1 MKKTKKA
8 LLALL
13 TAGLI
18 ATTACGIAA
27 CDDATPDG
35 EGGNTEVTQPT
46 TPEDAVVYTV
56 RFETNGG
63 TLLPEQGANPGDKA
77 VKPGDPKKAGYTFG
91 GWYANAACTTEFNF
105 NSAINANTTVYAK
118 WNAAPTTDAGYFRLT
133 QDGNGWSVAAMPGKI
148 MPTDVVIPSK
158 IDDKTITSVAVSGF
172 EDVGNIQSVTLP
184 ETVTSIGQRAFRNCT
199 DLEVVIGGE
208 NVEMID
214 SDAFDNTVW
223 DNTLPAGE
231 VYLGKTLYKYASSIF
246 VETAIEVKEGTVGI
260 ASGAFLNQPNLVGI
274 TFPEGLK
281 YIGSYAFGADAEENG
296 NALTEV
302 VLPDSVVEVGAGAF
316 RYAPIETLV
325 IGKGVEYIGEKAFF
339 GGNISYL
346 EFNAPNGVIAD
357 ATFSGMEAP
366 ATVKIA
372 DEVTEFPEIL
382 VKGWDGIVSL
392 DLGKGITVIPASAL
406 EGHTM
411 LSEVKFGDLVRIGN
425 KAFKG
430 TSLTEVTL
438 PATLNRLGDNAF
450 ADCPALQS
458 VTIESAEAT
467 VSGKTFPA
475 FANCMSLSTVKFTSS
490 VRKIADY
497 LFYGNVSLKHI
508 AFEQGVQSIG
518 MYSFYGTSIE
528 GKLVLPN
535 GLLKIGDHAFDAG
548 KDEDNLTFGV
558 APVASLQGVVIP
570 ASLEEIGTLA
580 FANNLAL
587 NYLAWN
593 AENCKTSAYTAKHD
607 TKPAVYESA
616 FKGCK
621 ALAYVNVGSGVD
633 SLPEQFIMGA
643 TKVEEVDIAK
653 VPTIGKDAFN
663 GCTSL
668 VSLGSNNGANIAD
681 LGVDALKDT
690 PWLANTMAAAVNKE
704 YYIGKVLA
712 GFSGE
717 MTESYS
723 LTVDSTKVV
732 KIADAAFKGQKNLT
746 KITLSGYGGALDSIG
761 TSAFEG
767 CTGLTTFSTANSKLK
782 TIGDRAFYGCTGLT
796 TVTLNNV
803 VTVGNSAFNGCS
815 NLYKDGADFT
825 IPASIVTIGDDAFGS
840 MVLTGKL
847 TAASGS
853 VLKSIGDGAFSKATP
868 TVITLPESCE
878 RVGTTWVS
886 SKTNT
891 TITKFEAPGLK
902 YAGSLPFGGSAVEET
917 FDFTNIVEI
926 TGTYTF
932 LNWTRET
939 FEFPNLTKI
948 GAYAFAGSSL
958 NNKGMP
964 TAYNTHVKKVIFG
977 AEIEELPEGAFIG
990 TSALEKVELKHPE
1003 ALKKIGKYCFVQA
1016 GNPTA
1021 DRNGPIEGGT
1031 GFYIDVSHVI
1041 DFGEDSF
1048 SRSYYKTENLT
1059 LSEDLENLGNHA
1071 FQLSNDITGTLTIG
1085 GKIKEVPE
1093 RAFMNVPFTKIV
1105 VGGDIKILGFRAF
1118 GYWGSEWRNNFLE
1131 VSPNPRMTEIVIN
1144 EGVET
1149 VDPQAFVA
1157 RRGDTATLPSTL
1169 TAAGGYST
1177 TGLGS
1182 GFNGFNF
1189 IKLNGFIEPTDMSEL
1204 EPPFSKSCAF
1214 IVVNEEDRAK
1224 FENSPIWDAYKNQ
1237 FVGPDGVKG
1246 GWYLN
1251 AEGKLLQYKGS
1262 KTEIVIPKEVT
1273 SFSIGQILTTKEE
1286 YAADKTFS
1294 LEQGNT
1300 NYKIDTTKKMVTSA
1314 DGKTLY
1320 YYYGSEE
1327 TFTDD
1332 LIETVMA
1339 YAFRYNATLKHLTL
1353 NKATTL
1359 GASMVEGT
1367 SVEDI
1372 TVPAVSEVGASAFKG
1387 LTSLTTFNA
1396 AKATKVGANAFDG
1409 CEALATVSL
1418 PLVTEVGASAFNK
1431 TAITKESL
1439 DFTKL
1444 TSIGNSAFA
1453 SCKQIEGEVDISNA
1467 TTLGTGV
1474 FSSCTGITS
1483 VKLNSAITT
1492 IGSSMFSNC
1501 SKLTSVTG
1509 PTKITEIGSS
1519 AFSGCSQITT
1529 FDFTNVTTIGGQA
1542 FRTAGLTEINLPN
1555 VVTIGTYAFD
1565 NCKLTKVSIG
1575 DKCTKI
1581 DSNAFTQGNSAV
1593 TYELTIT
1600 AATPPTLGS
1609 KALAPMFQK
1618 PVAIYVPESLVETYK
1633 KASGWKDYA
1642 SVISAIV
1649 TE

>member
-1 MKKTKKA
+1 MKKTRKV

-27 CDDATPDG
+27 CDDAASNEDQ
-35 EGGNTEVTQPT
+35 GGNTEVTQPT
-46 TPEDAVVYTV
+46 TPEEATVYTV
-56 RFETNGG
+56 KFETNGG

-91 GWYANAACTTEFNF
+91 GWYANSACTTEYDFNK
-105 NSAINANTTVYAK
+105 AVNADTTIYAK

-133 QDGNGWSVAAMPGKI
+133 QDGEGWSVAAMPGKI
-148 MPTDVVIPSK
+148 MPVDVVIPSE
-158 IDDKTITSVAVSGF
+158 IDGKTITSVAVSGF

-184 ETVTSIGQRAFRNCT
+184 DTVTSIGQRAFRGCT
-199 DLEVVIGGE
+199 DLEVVIGGA

-214 SDAFDNTVW
+214 SDAFDNTMW
-223 DNTLPAGE
+223 DNNLPAGE

-246 VETAIEVKEGTVGI
+246 VETEIEVKAGTVGV
-260 ASGAFLNQPNLVGI
+260 ASGAFLNQPNLVGV

-281 YIGSYAFGADAEENG
+281 YIGSYAFGADAEANG

-325 IGKGVEYIGEKAFF
+325 IGKSVEYIGEKAFF

-346 EFNAPNGVIAD
+346 EYNAPKGVIAD

-372 DEVTEFPEIL
+372 DDVTEFPENL

-392 DLGKGITVIPASAL
+392 DFGKGITVIPAGAL
-406 EGHTM
+406 EGHEM

-430 TSLTEVTL
+430 TSLTNVTL

-450 ADCPALQS
+450 ADCSALQS
-458 VTIESAEAT
+458 VTIESAEAV

-475 FANCMSLSTVKFTSS
+475 FANCPSLTEVKFTST

-497 LFYGNVSLKHI
+497 LFYGSSQLRHV

-587 NYLAWN
+587 NYVAWN

-633 SLPEQFIMGA
+633 ALPEQFIKGA
-643 TKVEEVDIAK
+643 TKVEEVDIGK
-653 VPTIGKDAFN
+653 VPTIGANAFN

-668 VSLGSNNGANIAD
+668 VSLGSNNGANISD
-681 LGVDALKDT
+681 LGVDALKGT
-690 PWLANTMAAAVNKE
+690 PWLSNTMAAAVNKE

-717 MTESYS
+717 MPENYT

-746 KITLSGYGGALDSIG
+746 KITLSNYGGALDSIG

-796 TVTLNNV
+796 TVTLNGV
-803 VTVGNSAFNGCS
+803 VTIGNAAFNGCS

-825 IPASIVTIGDDAFGS
+825 IASSIVTIGDDAFGS

-868 TVITLPESCE
+868 TEISLPESCE
-878 RVGTTWVS
+878 RVGSTWVS
-886 SKTNT
+886 GNTRT
-891 TITKFEAPGLK
+891 TITKYSAPGLK
-902 YAGSLPFGGSAVEET
+902 YAGSLPFGGSVVEED

-932 LNWTRET
+932 LNWTREVY
-939 FEFPNLTKI
+939 EFPNLTKL

-964 TAYNTHVKKVIFG
+964 TAYNEHVKKVIFG

-990 TSALEKVELKHPE
+990 TSALEEIELKHPE
-1003 ALKKIGKYCFVQA
+1003 ALKTVGKNCFVQA

-1021 DRNGPIEGGT
+1021 DRTGPIEGGT
-1031 GFYIDVSHVI
+1031 GFTIDVSHVI
-1041 DFGEDSF
+1041 NFGESAF
-1048 SRSYYKTENLT
+1048 GRSYYKIENLT
-1059 LSEDLENLGNHA
+1059 LSEDLESLGNNA
-1071 FQLSNDITGTLTIG
+1071 FQLCNDITGTLTIG

-1105 VGGDIKILGFRAF
+1105 IGGDIKILGFRAF
-1118 GYWGSEWRNNFLE
+1118 GYWSSEWRNNLLE

-1149 VDPQAFVA
+1149 VDPQAFVT

-1169 TAAGGYST
+1169 TAAGGYGT

-1189 IKLNGFIEPTDMSEL
+1189 IKLNGFIEPTDMAES

-1214 IVVNEEDRAK
+1214 IIVNEEDRAK
-1224 FENSPIWDAYKNQ
+1224 FEESPIWDAYKNQ

-1273 SFSIGQILTTKEE
+1273 SFTIGQILTTQEE

-1294 LEQGNT
+1294 LEQGNV

-1320 YYYGSEE
+1320 YYYGSDE

-1332 LIETVMA
+1332 TIETVMA

-1359 GASMVEGT
+1359 GAAMVEGT

-1372 TVPAVSEVGASAFKG
+1372 TVPAV
-1387 LTSLTTFNA
+1387 
-1396 AKATKVGANAFDG
+1396 
-1409 CEALATVSL
+1409 
-1418 PLVTEVGASAFNK
+1418 TEVGASAFEKLTTLTTFSAAQATKVGDSAFNGC
-1431 TAITKESL
+1431 TALATLTLPKVTEVGKSAFSSTLITKTSL
-1439 DFTKL
+1439 DLTKL
-1444 TSIGNSAFA
+1444 TSIGNSAFS
-1453 SCKQIEGEVDISNA
+1453 SCKQIEGDVDISKA

-1492 IGSSMFSNC
+1492 IPGSMFSNC

-1519 AFSGCSQITT
+1519 AFSGCSQLTS
-1529 FDFTNVTTIGGQA
+1529 FDFTNVTTIGQQA
-1542 FRTAGLTEINLPN
+1542 FRTAGLTVISLPD
-1555 VVTIGTYAFD
+1555 VVTIGSYAFD
-1565 NCKLTKVSIG
+1565 NCKLTSVSIG

-1581 DSNAFTQGNSAV
+1581 DGNAFTQGNSAV
-1593 TYELTIT
+1593 TYTLTIT
-1600 AATPPTLGS
+1600 ATTPPTLGS
-1609 KALAPMFQK
+1609 KALAPAFK
-1618 PVAIYVPESLVETYK
+1618 NPVAIKVPSELVETYK
-1633 KASGWKDYA
+1633 KASGWKDFA
-1642 SVISAIV
+1642 SVISAI
-1649 TE
+1649 E